1 MLKSLLTP
9 KVYIALVTIKKGEL
23 FPSKQCL
30 EKAFSLAPMLTK
42 ILSNPGVVL
51 SFIPS
56 SPAWNPT
63 VPVYPEEKAY
73 PGQQVWFFLGTTL
86 FL

>member
-1 MLKSLLTP
+1 MNTHPENPYLLPLLPPIRESYFTENHLWRMLFFPALT
-9 KVYIALVTIKKGEL
+9 
-23 FPSKQCL
+23 
-30 EKAFSLAPMLTK
+30 LTK

>member
-23 FPSKQCL
+23 FLSKQCL